1 MTEDSQKGV
10 GSSSNSLLL
19 RFKAFVSR
27 FKWILEL
34 FRTPMSAIGTIIV
47 LVFLYLALFG
57 TSVAPYE
64 YDEDSFRNTELIPD
78 TAPDCFTNASV
89 TIPIIGLKTRF
100 FDPISA
106 ECKHPFGTDRLGYDI
121 YSRVVL
127 GTREIFR
134 LAGFGTL
141 FAVIIG
147 TAIGLYT
154 GYRGGI
160 IDEVISRLL
169 DSLLSMPALLLALI
183 LVGTLPRDPINLIY
197 PSLTSFSPVSLGL
210 ESTSYE
216 ITHIKIANF
225 SYAITV
231 PYFLFE
237 SSFFK
242 TLSYEIDMIKNSVL
256 FVLAIVYAPIV
267 ARVVRSNVLSL
278 KSRGFVEAAQL
289 RGESTFYIL
298 GREILPSVIP
308 TLVVEASLRFSYA
321 IFLVASL
328 SYLGLG
334 TDPTVPNWGRMVSEA
349 SRNGDHLCRQL
360 STGGTICPSWT
371 LFYPSLAIVVLV
383 ISVNLMSDGIKRLV
397 QRNE

>member
-1 MTEDSQKGV
+1 MSDDNQKGV
-10 GSSSNSLLL
+10 GLPSNSLLL
-19 RFKAFVSR
+19 PFIAISR

-34 FRTPMSAIGTIIV
+34 FRTPTSAIGTIIV

-57 TSVAPYE
+57 TNVAPYA
-64 YDEDSFRNTELIPD
+64 YDDDSFTNLELTPD
-78 TAPDCFTNASV
+78 TAPDCFSDTSIKV
-89 TIPIIGLKTRF
+89 PILGIRSRF
-100 FDPISA
+100 FDPFGT
-106 ECKHPFGTDRLGYDI
+106 ECKNPLGTDRLGRDI
-121 YSRVVL
+121 YSRVIL

-141 FAVIIG
+141 FSVIIG

-183 LVGTLPRDPINLIY
+183 LVGTLPREPISISY
-197 PSLTSFSPVSLGL
+197 PSLSSFSPTMLGL
-210 ESTSYE
+210 EVTSLE
-216 ITHIKIANF
+216 LTQIHVG
-225 SYAITV
+225 SYAYAVTI
-231 PYFLFE
+231 PYVFFE

-242 TLSYEIDMIKNSVL
+242 TLIYEIDMAKNSVL
-256 FVLAIVYAPIV
+256 FVLTIVYAPIV

-278 KSRGFVEAAQL
+278 KTRGFVEAAQL

-298 GREILPSVIP
+298 WREILPSVIP
-308 TLVVEASLRFSYA
+308 TLVVEASLRFSYS

-334 TDPTVPNWGRMVSEA
+334 TDPTIPNWGRMVSEA
-349 SRNGDHLCRQL
+349 SSNEDHICRPIA
-360 STGGTICPSWT
+360 TGETICPSWT
-371 LFYPSLAIVVLV
+371 LLYPALTIVILV